1 MAALGYRAYGVALL
15 IALPLAVPHHASAQS
30 AQTAEAP
37 QIAASDSAG
46 SQPRVIR
53 VPDGAPGRVLKFEF
67 CEPGTCDRR
76 ERKRWS
82 THYLEPPPGDVC
94 RLSDVGEA
102 LRWLGEN
109 RPGWRLAGWGCVS
122 AREQSA

>member
-1 MAALGYRAYGVALL
+1 MEAIAYRAYGVALL
-15 IALPLAVPHHASAQS
+15 IGLALQASAQP
-30 AQTAEAP
+30 AEAAEAP
-37 QIAASDSAG
+37 QTASRLAASDVAK
-46 SQPRVIR
+46 SQPRIVR

-67 CEPGTCDRR
+67 CQPGTCDRK

-82 THYLEPPPGDVC
+82 THYLEPPPGEVC